1 MADAET
7 IGANIRAWRIKKG
20 LTQSKLGELIG
31 IQSRPQQQMSLWEY
45 GHRKPKYETL
55 MKLATV
61 LECQV
66 SDLLGEDIS

>member
-1 MADAET
+1 MPDAET
-7 IGANIRAWRIKKG
+7 IGANIRAWRVKRG
-20 LTQSKLGELIG
+20 MTQAWPGGMTGGSQKSIT
-31 IQSRPQQQMSLWEY
+31 QWEH